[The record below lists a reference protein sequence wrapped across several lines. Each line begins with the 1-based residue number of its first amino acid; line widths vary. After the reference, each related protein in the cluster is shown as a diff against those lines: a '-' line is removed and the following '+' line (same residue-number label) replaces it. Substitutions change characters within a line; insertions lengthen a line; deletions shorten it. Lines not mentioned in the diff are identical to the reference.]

1 MASFEDIEQENIN
14 YATENYDRDIA
25 MSQRFAQAQKSVD
38 WNDHPFLNLEDANK
52 ASRNPIERVFDE
64 SDLKNLK
71 SDTGDIAWNSFR
83 KGVLDL
89 QSFGDKA
96 EMALGNTL
104 AGISGNTLGTEMR
117 DRAADSLMKTMEE
130 SRFIDSNYGDAETW
144 TARFVGGGMSMGE
157 MLAVGAA
164 TGGVGLG
171 AYVGTLSLSDGAL
184 NDMAKYQEEH
194 GSLDGY
200 KTDPV
205 NLALDYAN
213 AVFQVATEKV
223 GGAGR
228 FLNGKVLKAGKTGS
242 AIAKETLINFLQESA
257 QGAAADLTEVLKGNQ
272 NADVLLENATGYLKD
287 GVVAGV
293 LGGVLGGATYKLNK
307 HRAIQNLNEINK
319 VLHPD
324 KNEQEIN
331 KISEEVF
338 AKTEEKMEKSFVP
351 ELVAQT
357 EAVNDKGKIR
367 DNVQSKV
374 AAMYEDADMSEKQKA
389 KTIEATTTLELENM
403 LYDSIERKIPL
414 TSHPLLQG
422 EVNELGWF
430 REGIPEHRRAEIESL
445 RQEYV
450 SMRDE
455 LKTENES
462 ADKNYQKIEE
472 LETKI
477 ELFKKDIAKKLADM
491 AVADKQM
498 IQDMIEEQR
507 KIVRESQARKQMLA
521 ETKRKAEKAAQKQD
535 KEEAILAGKMATGA
549 EKAREQRVKKETAQ
563 QTKEAKIRS
572 LQEQR
577 DIARTIKAVK
587 VSLAQQKQT
596 PAQMQKQAIEPQVM
610 FQDQFDLAD
619 ENARL
624 DDIYPEYT
632 GETIEVDG
640 KERTVYN
647 SNGDRIAKSK
657 EALTNFWRWFGDS
670 KVVDAQ
676 GRPLVVY
683 HGTKAQFDEFLGE
696 KIGQSGTSE
705 GVGFYFTNDENVAK
719 GFGDVMSVYL
729 KLEKPIYAYAQVF
742 MAEDYDGDLDIME
755 ANAEMIKDAS
765 IRVLDDL
772 KAKGYEFYNET
783 TAQMA
788 DIYTE
793 TDYDSLVNTIE
804 MYIKDGIKAEEYDE
818 NKLYNDIREAIIKEF
833 GFDGFKTKGYG
844 SSNATVYVALM
855 SNQIKSVDNRGTY
868 SEDTG
873 NIYLQ
878 TTEDLFDNIMTG
890 SVDDKDG
897 EHRVHINPTPRTL
910 QGILNLE
917 GSQRLL
923 ISKKTGNWY
932 FANSLNSI
940 HKDMLQTLIDNG
952 YETGNREDVFNSDLF
967 DTYMI
972 DNGSEQKYE
981 GNYFIYGT
989 KANISWFMGNPFG
1002 MDKIKSNFESVIEKY
1017 PKLKDVLGEFDEK
1030 KNATLLA
1037 KRLEKEI
1044 RVEESKIKNFGINTE
1059 YFDSLTQRKNALMEK
1074 YNIKQEDIDNFYNNQ
1089 KNAAFDSLS
1098 KLREFYLQT
1107 KTTGKGKDTF
1117 RGAYVPEYRFIQAT
1131 ENMDA
1136 STLNHELAHD
1146 WGQEYFRW
1154 ARSGKASESFLRSW
1168 GAVEKAIGITDKD
1181 TYFTYDA
1188 SEKFARAYEG
1198 WLLQRKDWADILK
1211 IDTPDERKAV
1221 EEMMEDYR
1229 QELVDI
1235 YDSLLESSKYF
1246 KDTYGEIG
1254 ELKPELAEFFERAS
1268 RYDDIE
1274 LRQKRGEITEEQA
1287 TDEKLNHLLETAVNG
1302 QAEQE
1307 QAGAPEMM
1315 EDLRKAEND
1324 TERFET
1330 EGGNR
1335 KALQTRLDR
1344 IALAKDLTANEE
1356 AMGRYDS
1363 HRDMLAVAEQA
1374 DEFVKNRRDDALA
1387 IINGE
1392 MAEQD
1397 GLYASDLYTALERVA
1412 NATGDFDLI
1421 DELRHSK
1428 IANEMAKELGQRV
1441 AGFRNYKGS
1450 GDVDV
1455 MSTLKSVEKQL
1466 NKGYTDD
1473 MKALAREDVES
1484 LIAELK
1490 IADNTAE
1497 LDKFFDEME
1506 CK

>member
-38 WNDHPFLNLEDANK
+38 WNEHPFLDLQDANK

-213 AVFQVATEKV
+213 AVFQVATEEV

-257 QGAAADLTEVLKGNQ
+257 QGAASDLTEVLKGNQ

-367 DNVQSKV
+367 DNVRNKV

-455 LKTENES
+455 LKAENES

-535 KEEAILAGKMATGA
+535 KEEAILAEKIATGA

-577 DIARTIKAVK
+577 NIARTIKAVK

-596 PAQMQKQAIEPQVM
+596 PAQMQKQATEPQVM
-610 FQDQFDLAD
+610 FQDQFNLAD

-624 DDIYPEYT
+624 DDIYPAYD

-670 KVVDAQ
+670 KVVDEQ

-755 ANAEMIKDAS
+755 ANAEMIRDAS
-765 IRVLDDL
+765 MQVLEDL
-772 KAKGYEFYNET
+772 KAKGYEFYDET
-783 TAQMA
+783 TSQMA

-868 SEDTG
+868 SSDTG
-873 NIYLQ
+873 NIYKQ
-878 TTEDLFDNIMTG
+878 NKVSG
-890 SVDDKDG
+890 AAPS
-897 EHRVHINPTPRTL
+897 
-910 QGILNLE
+910 
-917 GSQRLL
+917 
-923 ISKKTGNWY
+923 
-932 FANSLNSI
+932 
-940 HKDMLQTLIDNG
+940 
-952 YETGNREDVFNSDLF
+952 
-967 DTYMI
+967 TY
-972 DNGSEQKYE
+972 
-981 GNYFIYGT
+981 
-989 KANISWFMGNPFG
+989 
-1002 MDKIKSNFESVIEKY
+1002 
-1017 PKLKDVLGEFDEK
+1017 
-1030 KNATLLA
+1030 
-1037 KRLEKEI
+1037 
-1044 RVEESKIKNFGINTE
+1044 
-1059 YFDSLTQRKNALMEK
+1059 
-1074 YNIKQEDIDNFYNNQ
+1074 
-1089 KNAAFDSLS
+1089 
-1098 KLREFYLQT
+1098 
-1107 KTTGKGKDTF
+1107 

-1246 KDTYGEIG
+1246 KITYGEVG
-1254 ELKPELAEFFERAS
+1254 ELKPELVEFFERAT

-1287 TDEKLNHLLETAVNG
+1287 NQEKLNHLVETAVNG

-1307 QAGAPEMM
+1307 PAGAPEMM

-1330 EGGNR
+1330 EGGNK

>member
-1 MASFEDIEQENIN
+1 MASFDDIENTDIQ
-14 YATENYDRDIA
+14 TNYDKELS
-25 MSQRFAQAQKSVD
+25 MSERFAQAQKSVD
-38 WNDHPFLNLEDANK
+38 WGGHPSFSFDDANK
-52 ASRNPIERVFDE
+52 ASRNPVNRVYE
-64 SDLKNLK
+64 AEDLKNIT
-71 SDTGDIAWNSFR
+71 SGVGTIAWDSFR

-89 QSFGDKA
+89 QSIGDKA

-144 TARFVGGGMSMGE
+144 TSRFVGGAMSMGE

-164 TGGVGLG
+164 TGGAGLG

-194 GSLDGY
+194 GSLEGY
-200 KTDPV
+200 ETDPK

-213 AVFQVATEKV
+213 AVFQIATEEV

-228 FLNGKVLKAGKTGS
+228 LLNGRVLKAGKTGT
-242 AIAKETLINFLQESA
+242 AVVKEALVNFLQESA
-257 QGAAADLTEVLKGNQ
+257 QGAATDLTEVLKGNQ
-272 NADVLLENATGYLKD
+272 DIDILLENAVGYAKD

-293 LGGVLGGATYKLNK
+293 LGGAIGGTSYKLNK
-307 HRAIQNLNEINK
+307 NRAIQNLNEINRK
-319 VLHPD
+319 LHPD
-324 KNEQEIN
+324 KNEQEI
-331 KISEEVF
+331 KQISEDVF

-351 ELVAQT
+351 ELIAQT
-357 EAVNDKGKIR
+357 EAINDKGKIR
-367 DNVQSKV
+367 DNIQGKV

-389 KTIEATTTLELENM
+389 KTVEATTTLELENM

-414 TSHPLLQG
+414 TQHPLLKG

-445 RQEYV
+445 RQQYV
-450 SMRDE
+450 GLRDS
-455 LKTENES
+455 LKAENES

-472 LETKI
+472 LETKMD
-477 ELFKKDIAKKLADM
+477 LFKKDIAKKLADM
-491 AVADKQM
+491 AVADKQT
-498 IQDMIEEQR
+498 IQDMIDEQR
-507 KIVRESQARKQMLA
+507 KIVRESQAKKQMLA
-521 ETKRKAEKAAQKQD
+521 AAQQRAEKAVKAQEKS
-535 KEEAILAGKMATGA
+535 ETALAERMATGA
-549 EKAREQRVKKETAQ
+549 EKAKEQRVKKETAQ
-563 QTKEAKIRS
+563 QTKEAKVRS

-577 DIARTIKAVK
+577 DIARTIK
-587 VSLAQQKQT
+587 S
-596 PAQMQKQAIEPQVM
+596 I
-610 FQDQFDLAD
+610 
-619 ENARL
+619 
-624 DDIYPEYT
+624 
-632 GETIEVDG
+632 
-640 KERTVYN
+640 
-647 SNGDRIAKSK
+647 
-657 EALTNFWRWFGDS
+657 
-670 KVVDAQ
+670 
-676 GRPLVVY
+676 
-683 HGTKAQFDEFLGE
+683 
-696 KIGQSGTSE
+696 
-705 GVGFYFTNDENVAK
+705 
-719 GFGDVMSVYL
+719 
-729 KLEKPIYAYAQVF
+729 KLSTA
-742 MAEDYDGDLDIME
+742 
-755 ANAEMIKDAS
+755 KDA
-765 IRVLDDL
+765 
-772 KAKGYEFYNET
+772 K
-783 TAQMA
+783 
-788 DIYTE
+788 
-793 TDYDSLVNTIE
+793 
-804 MYIKDGIKAEEYDE
+804 
-818 NKLYNDIREAIIKEF
+818 
-833 GFDGFKTKGYG
+833 
-844 SSNATVYVALM
+844 
-855 SNQIKSVDNRGTY
+855 
-868 SEDTG
+868 

-878 TTEDLFDNIMTG
+878 SRIQSDAE
-890 SVDDKDG
+890 
-897 EHRVHINPTPRTL
+897 
-910 QGILNLE
+910 ILE
-917 GSQRLL
+917 
-923 ISKKTGNWY
+923 
-932 FANSLNSI
+932 
-940 HKDMLQTLIDNG
+940 
-952 YETGNREDVFNSDLF
+952 
-967 DTYMI
+967 
-972 DNGSEQKYE
+972 
-981 GNYFIYGT
+981 
-989 KANISWFMGNPFG
+989 
-1002 MDKIKSNFESVIEKY
+1002 
-1017 PKLKDVLGEFDEK
+1017 
-1030 KNATLLA
+1030 
-1037 KRLEKEI
+1037 
-1044 RVEESKIKNFGINTE
+1044 
-1059 YFDSLTQRKNALMEK
+1059 TQRKFARN
-1074 YNIKQEDIDNFYNNQ
+1074 YFDGFIEDIEENGLSNFKKEDGVYKQITKSYPPIEINDKKGETAAYDPEKNIISISIKNLKNMSEAEIADFIKNRRDEIAAYFQHEYKHFYDIAKGATVSNIEQLLMRISRGIYFNN
-1089 KNAAFDSLS
+1089 KLEADAFMQEILSQMANQFNSLS
-1098 KLREFYLQT
+1098 LQEKQDFLSQGRDNYINTTYRVLARMKQAIKSWNKKNTELFKKRLGEQYDMFKESPDRTFYQNKVSGAAPST
-1107 KTTGKGKDTF
+1107 Y
-1117 RGAYVPEYRFIQAT
+1117 RGAYIPQYRFIQAT

-1154 ARSGKASESFLRSW
+1154 ARSGRASESFLRSW

-1246 KDTYGEIG
+1246 KETFGEVG
-1254 ELKPELAEFFERAS
+1254 ELKPELVEFFERAN

-1287 TDEKLNHLLETAVNG
+1287 TDEKLNHLVETAVNG
-1302 QAEQE
+1302 QAEQ
-1307 QAGAPEMM
+1307 ADVGAIEEM

-1330 EGGNR
+1330 EGGNK

-1344 IALAKDLTANEE
+1344 IALAKDLAANDE

-1397 GLYASDLYTALERVA
+1397 GLYASDLYTALERIA
-1412 NATGDFDLI
+1412 NATGDIDLI

-1466 NKGYTDD
+1466 NKGYTDS

-1490 IADNTAE
+1490 IADNSAE

>member
-1 MASFEDIEQENIN
+1 METKKLTVISATKLLLVGGYKMASFDDIENTDIQK
-14 YATENYDRDIA
+14 NYDKELS
-25 MSQRFAQAQKSVD
+25 MSERFAQSQKSVD
-38 WNDHPFLNLEDANK
+38 WGGHPMFSLADANK
-52 ASRNPIERVFDE
+52 ASLNPVNRIYSAEDIK
-64 SDLKNLK
+64 DIK
-71 SDTGDIAWNSFR
+71 SDTGTIAWDTFR
-83 KGVLDL
+83 KGVMDL
-89 QSFGDKA
+89 QSIGDKA
-96 EMALGNTL
+96 ELALGNTL

-144 TARFVGGGMSMGE
+144 TARFVGGAMSMGE

-171 AYVGTLSLSDGAL
+171 AYVGTLSLADGAL
-184 NDMAKYQEEH
+184 NDMAKYQQENGTLE
-194 GSLDGY
+194 GY
-200 KTDPV
+200 ETDPV

-213 AVFQVATEKV
+213 AVFQIVTEEV

-228 FLNGKVLKAGKTGS
+228 LFNGKVLKAGKTGT
-242 AIAKETLINFLQESA
+242 AIAKETIINFLQESV
-257 QGAAADLTEVLKGNQ
+257 QGAATDFTEVLKGNQ
-272 NADVLLENATGYLKD
+272 DIDVLLDNAVGYIKD

-293 LGGVLGGATYKLNK
+293 LGGAIGGTSYKLNK
-307 HRAIQNLNEINK
+307 NRAMQNLNEINK

-331 KISEEVF
+331 QISEDVF
-338 AKTEEKMEKSFVP
+338 AKTEEKELKSFAP
-351 ELVAQT
+351 ELIAHT
-357 EAVNDKGKIR
+357 EAINDKGKIR

-374 AAMYEDADMSEKQKA
+374 AAMYEDADMTEKQKA

-430 REGIPEHRRAEIESL
+430 REGIPAHRRAEIESL

-450 SMRDE
+450 GLRDS
-455 LKTENES
+455 LKKEQES
-462 ADKNYQKIEE
+462 SEKNYQKIDE

-477 ELFKKDIAKKLADM
+477 ELFKKDISKKLADM
-491 AVADKQM
+491 AVADKQV
-498 IQDMIEEQR
+498 IQDMLDEQR
-507 KIVRESQARKQMLA
+507 KLVRESQAK
-521 ETKRKAEKAAQKQD
+521 KRIITATLQKAKKAAQKQD
-535 KEEAILAGKMATGA
+535 KEEAILAEKMATGA

-587 VSLAQQKQT
+587 VSLSQIKNVESQT
-596 PAQMQKQAIEPQVM
+596 KSAIRSGNIDIIRNILSQSGLRTRDLSGTQVKELAKMNWQLFVGKDLGESDARLRTKTPLTAIEQNVESGNAVLLRAGYTQEQIDKM
-610 FQDQFDLAD
+610 DDDTWNRAVLAQYRK
-619 ENARL
+619 EQAEL
-624 DDIYPEYT
+624 GLAEKESDI
-632 GETIEVDG
+632 D
-640 KERTVYN
+640 
-647 SNGDRIAKSK
+647 
-657 EALTNFWRWFGDS
+657 
-670 KVVDAQ
+670 
-676 GRPLVVY
+676 
-683 HGTKAQFDEFLGE
+683 
-696 KIGQSGTSE
+696 
-705 GVGFYFTNDENVAK
+705 
-719 GFGDVMSVYL
+719 
-729 KLEKPIYAYAQVF
+729 
-742 MAEDYDGDLDIME
+742 
-755 ANAEMIKDAS
+755 
-765 IRVLDDL
+765 LDDL
-772 KAKGYEFYNET
+772 PDDFFPQSKATGGE
-783 TAQMA
+783 
-788 DIYTE
+788 D
-793 TDYDSLVNTIE
+793 D
-804 MYIKDGIKAEEYDE
+804 
-818 NKLYNDIREAIIKEF
+818 
-833 GFDGFKTKGYG
+833 
-844 SSNATVYVALM
+844 VY
-855 SNQIKSVDNRGTY
+855 
-868 SEDTG
+868 
-873 NIYLQ
+873 
-878 TTEDLFDNIMTG
+878 
-890 SVDDKDG
+890 
-897 EHRVHINPTPRTL
+897 
-910 QGILNLE
+910 
-917 GSQRLL
+917 
-923 ISKKTGNWY
+923 
-932 FANSLNSI
+932 
-940 HKDMLQTLIDNG
+940 
-952 YETGNREDVFNSDLF
+952 
-967 DTYMI
+967 
-972 DNGSEQKYE
+972 
-981 GNYFIYGT
+981 
-989 KANISWFMGNPFG
+989 
-1002 MDKIKSNFESVIEKY
+1002 
-1017 PKLKDVLGEFDEK
+1017 
-1030 KNATLLA
+1030 
-1037 KRLEKEI
+1037 
-1044 RVEESKIKNFGINTE
+1044 
-1059 YFDSLTQRKNALMEK
+1059 
-1074 YNIKQEDIDNFYNNQ
+1074 
-1089 KNAAFDSLS
+1089 
-1098 KLREFYLQT
+1098 
-1107 KTTGKGKDTF
+1107 
-1117 RGAYVPEYRFIQAT
+1117 RGAYVPEYRFIQLT

-1198 WLLQRKDWADILK
+1198 WLLQRKDWADLLK

-1229 QELVDI
+1229 KELVDI
-1235 YDSLLESSKYF
+1235 YENILEASKYF
-1246 KDTYGEIG
+1246 KRTYGKVG
-1254 ELKPELAEFFERAS
+1254 ELKPELVEFFERAS

-1287 TDEKLNHLLETAVNG
+1287 ADEKLNYLLETAVNG

-1307 QAGAPEMM
+1307 PAGAPEMM

-1344 IALAKDLTANEE
+1344 IALAKDLTANDE
-1356 AMGRYDS
+1356 AMGKYDS
-1363 HRDMLAVAEQA
+1363 HRDMLAVAEAA
-1374 DEFVKNRRDDALA
+1374 DRFVNERRADALA

-1392 MAEQD
+1392 MTEQD
-1397 GLYASDLYTALERVA
+1397 GLFASDLYTALERVA

-1473 MKALAREDVES
+1473 MKALAREDIES
-1484 LIAELK
+1484 LTEELK

>member
-38 WNDHPFLNLEDANK
+38 WNEHPFLDLQDANK

-64 SDLKNLK
+64 GDLKNLK

-117 DRAADSLMKTMEE
+117 DRAADNLMKTMEE

-213 AVFQVATEKV
+213 AVFQIATEEV

-257 QGAAADLTEVLKGNQ
+257 QGAASDLTEVLKGNQ

-307 HRAIQNLNEINK
+307 NRAIQNLNEINK

-324 KNEQEIN
+324 KTEQEIN

-338 AKTEEKMEKSFVP
+338 VKTEEKMEKSFVP
-351 ELVAQT
+351 ELIAQT

-367 DNVQSKV
+367 DNVRNKV

-455 LKTENES
+455 LKAENES

-498 IQDMIEEQR
+498 IQDMIDEQR
-507 KIVRESQARKQMLA
+507 KLVRESQARKQMLA

-549 EKAREQRVKKETAQ
+549 EKARAKREKAETAQ

-587 VSLAQQKQT
+587 VSLAQQKKAPT
-596 PAQMQKQAIEPQVM
+596 QMQKQATEPQVM

-670 KVVDAQ
+670 KVIDEQ

-683 HGTKAQFDEFLGE
+683 HGTGAYGFNEFD
-696 KIGQSGTSE
+696 IS
-705 GVGFYFTNDENVAK
+705 VAK
-719 GFGDVMSVYL
+719 RGDYGFFFSDNVDMSKSYQRGENKGIYNVYL
-729 KLEKPIYAYAQVF
+729 KIENPITIDFNGRYWDGSLPAGTYAVYSTENGQFAPEIFNSQMSAEQYAQDNFGEDYQIVSSLGHESTLTDASYGDTTREISNYVSQNMQQEGYDGILFNNVIDYGADVADEKPANVF
-742 MAEDYDGDLDIME
+742 
-755 ANAEMIKDAS
+755 
-765 IRVLDDL
+765 
-772 KAKGYEFYNET
+772 
-783 TAQMA
+783 
-788 DIYTE
+788 
-793 TDYDSLVNTIE
+793 
-804 MYIKDGIKAEEYDE
+804 
-818 NKLYNDIREAIIKEF
+818 
-833 GFDGFKTKGYG
+833 
-844 SSNATVYVALM
+844 VAFN
-855 SNQIKSVDNRGTY
+855 SNQIKSVDNRGTF
-868 SEDTG
+868 SADTG
-873 NIYLQ
+873 NIYKQ
-878 TTEDLFDNIMTG
+878 NKVSG
-890 SVDDKDG
+890 AAPS
-897 EHRVHINPTPRTL
+897 
-910 QGILNLE
+910 
-917 GSQRLL
+917 
-923 ISKKTGNWY
+923 
-932 FANSLNSI
+932 
-940 HKDMLQTLIDNG
+940 
-952 YETGNREDVFNSDLF
+952 
-967 DTYMI
+967 TY
-972 DNGSEQKYE
+972 
-981 GNYFIYGT
+981 
-989 KANISWFMGNPFG
+989 
-1002 MDKIKSNFESVIEKY
+1002 
-1017 PKLKDVLGEFDEK
+1017 
-1030 KNATLLA
+1030 
-1037 KRLEKEI
+1037 
-1044 RVEESKIKNFGINTE
+1044 
-1059 YFDSLTQRKNALMEK
+1059 
-1074 YNIKQEDIDNFYNNQ
+1074 
-1089 KNAAFDSLS
+1089 
-1098 KLREFYLQT
+1098 
-1107 KTTGKGKDTF
+1107 

-1246 KDTYGEIG
+1246 KMTYGEVG
-1254 ELKPELAEFFERAS
+1254 ELKPELVEFFERAT

-1287 TDEKLNHLLETAVNG
+1287 NQEKLNHLVETAVNG
-1302 QAEQE
+1302 QVEQE
-1307 QAGAPEMM
+1307 PAGAPEMM

-1330 EGGNR
+1330 EGGNK

-1506 CK
+1506 CR

>member
-38 WNDHPFLNLEDANK
+38 WNEHPFLDLQDANK

-213 AVFQVATEKV
+213 AVFQVATEEV

-257 QGAAADLTEVLKGNQ
+257 QGAASDLTEVLKGNQ

-367 DNVQSKV
+367 DNVRNKV

-455 LKTENES
+455 LKAENES

-535 KEEAILAGKMATGA
+535 KEEAILAEKIATGA

-577 DIARTIKAVK
+577 NIARTIKAVK

-596 PAQMQKQAIEPQVM
+596 PAQMQKQATEPQVM
-610 FQDQFDLAD
+610 FQDQFNLAD

-624 DDIYPEYT
+624 DDIYPAYD

-670 KVVDAQ
+670 KVVDEQ

-755 ANAEMIKDAS
+755 ANAEMIRDAS
-765 IRVLDDL
+765 MQVLEDL
-772 KAKGYEFYNET
+772 KAKGYEFYDET
-783 TAQMA
+783 TSQMA

-868 SEDTG
+868 SSDTG
-873 NIYLQ
+873 NIYKQ
-878 TTEDLFDNIMTG
+878 NKVSG
-890 SVDDKDG
+890 AAPS
-897 EHRVHINPTPRTL
+897 
-910 QGILNLE
+910 
-917 GSQRLL
+917 
-923 ISKKTGNWY
+923 
-932 FANSLNSI
+932 
-940 HKDMLQTLIDNG
+940 
-952 YETGNREDVFNSDLF
+952 
-967 DTYMI
+967 TY
-972 DNGSEQKYE
+972 
-981 GNYFIYGT
+981 
-989 KANISWFMGNPFG
+989 
-1002 MDKIKSNFESVIEKY
+1002 
-1017 PKLKDVLGEFDEK
+1017 
-1030 KNATLLA
+1030 
-1037 KRLEKEI
+1037 
-1044 RVEESKIKNFGINTE
+1044 
-1059 YFDSLTQRKNALMEK
+1059 
-1074 YNIKQEDIDNFYNNQ
+1074 
-1089 KNAAFDSLS
+1089 
-1098 KLREFYLQT
+1098 
-1107 KTTGKGKDTF
+1107 

-1246 KDTYGEIG
+1246 KITYGEVG
-1254 ELKPELAEFFERAS
+1254 ELKPELVEFFERAT

-1287 TDEKLNHLLETAVNG
+1287 NQEKLNHLVETAVNG

-1307 QAGAPEMM
+1307 PAGAPEMM

-1330 EGGNR
+1330 EGGNK
-1335 KALQTRLDR
+1335 KALQIRLDR

>member
-1 MASFEDIEQENIN
+1 METKKLTVISATKLLLVGGYKMASFDDIENTDIQK
-14 YATENYDRDIA
+14 NYDKELS
-25 MSQRFAQAQKSVD
+25 MSERFAQSQKSVD
-38 WNDHPFLNLEDANK
+38 WGGHPMFSLADANK
-52 ASRNPIERVFDE
+52 ASLNPVNRIYSAEDIK
-64 SDLKNLK
+64 DIK
-71 SDTGDIAWNSFR
+71 SDTGTIAWDTFR
-83 KGVLDL
+83 KGVMDL
-89 QSFGDKA
+89 QSIGDKA
-96 EMALGNTL
+96 ELALGNTL

-144 TARFVGGGMSMGE
+144 TARFVGGAMSMGE

-171 AYVGTLSLSDGAL
+171 AYVGTLSLADGAL
-184 NDMAKYQEEH
+184 NDMAKYQQENGTLE
-194 GSLDGY
+194 GY
-200 KTDPV
+200 ETDPV

-213 AVFQVATEKV
+213 AVFQIVTEEV

-228 FLNGKVLKAGKTGS
+228 LFNGKVLKAGKTGT
-242 AIAKETLINFLQESA
+242 AIAKETIINFLQESV
-257 QGAAADLTEVLKGNQ
+257 QGAATDFTEVLKGNQ
-272 NADVLLENATGYLKD
+272 DIDVLLDNAVGYIKD

-293 LGGVLGGATYKLNK
+293 LGGAIGGTSYKLNK
-307 HRAIQNLNEINK
+307 NRAMQNLNEINK

-331 KISEEVF
+331 QISEDVF
-338 AKTEEKMEKSFVP
+338 AKTEEKELKSFAP
-351 ELVAQT
+351 ELIAHT
-357 EAVNDKGKIR
+357 EAINDKGKIR

-374 AAMYEDADMSEKQKA
+374 AAMYEDADMTEKQKA

-430 REGIPEHRRAEIESL
+430 REGIPAHRRAEIESL

-455 LKTENES
+455 LKAENES

-549 EKAREQRVKKETAQ
+549 EKARAKREKAETAQ

-596 PAQMQKQAIEPQVM
+596 PAQMQKQATEPQVM

-670 KVVDAQ
+670 KVVDEQ

-683 HGTKAQFDEFLGE
+683 HGTSSKFDVFKVGE
-696 KIGQSGTSE
+696 HGGTY
-705 GVGFYFTNDENVAK
+705 GTGIYFGRKSTADNY
-719 GFGDVMSVYL
+719 GIYQMPVYL
-729 KLEKPIYAYAQVF
+729 KIENPFIVEGNNYRELAPKANKAYQ
-742 MAEDYDGDLDIME
+742 E
-755 ANAEMIKDAS
+755 
-765 IRVLDDL
+765 
-772 KAKGYEFYNET
+772 
-783 TAQMA
+783 
-788 DIYTE
+788 
-793 TDYDSLVNTIE
+793 
-804 MYIKDGIKAEEYDE
+804 YIKKDTNVDEDWLIYDD
-818 NKLYNDIREAIIKEF
+818 DIINWYLKDQ
-833 GFDGFKTKGYG
+833 GFDGVVDSKYIAKGA
-844 SSNATVYVALM
+844 NEFVAFEPT
-855 SNQIKSVDNRGTY
+855 QIKSVENRGTF
-868 SEDTG
+868 SSDTG
-873 NIYLQ
+873 NIYKQ
-878 TTEDLFDNIMTG
+878 SKATGGED
-890 SVDDKDG
+890 
-897 EHRVHINPTPRTL
+897 
-910 QGILNLE
+910 
-917 GSQRLL
+917 
-923 ISKKTGNWY
+923 
-932 FANSLNSI
+932 
-940 HKDMLQTLIDNG
+940 
-952 YETGNREDVFNSDLF
+952 DV
-967 DTYMI
+967 Y
-972 DNGSEQKYE
+972 
-981 GNYFIYGT
+981 
-989 KANISWFMGNPFG
+989 
-1002 MDKIKSNFESVIEKY
+1002 
-1017 PKLKDVLGEFDEK
+1017 
-1030 KNATLLA
+1030 
-1037 KRLEKEI
+1037 
-1044 RVEESKIKNFGINTE
+1044 
-1059 YFDSLTQRKNALMEK
+1059 
-1074 YNIKQEDIDNFYNNQ
+1074 
-1089 KNAAFDSLS
+1089 
-1098 KLREFYLQT
+1098 
-1107 KTTGKGKDTF
+1107 
-1117 RGAYVPEYRFIQAT
+1117 RGAYVPEYRFIQLT

-1154 ARSGKASESFLRSW
+1154 ARSGKASKSFLRSW

-1198 WLLQRKDWADILK
+1198 WLLQRKDWADLLK

-1229 QELVDI
+1229 KELVDI
-1235 YDSLLESSKYF
+1235 YENILEASKYF
-1246 KDTYGEIG
+1246 KRTYGKVG
-1254 ELKPELAEFFERAS
+1254 ELKPELVEFFERAS

-1287 TDEKLNHLLETAVNG
+1287 ADEKLNHLLETAVNG

-1307 QAGAPEMM
+1307 PAGAPEMM

-1330 EGGNR
+1330 EGGNK

-1344 IALAKDLTANEE
+1344 IALAKDLTANNE
-1356 AMGRYDS
+1356 AMGKYDS
-1363 HRDMLAVAEQA
+1363 HRDMLAVAEAA
-1374 DEFVKNRRDDALA
+1374 DRFVNERRADALA

-1392 MAEQD
+1392 MTEQD
-1397 GLYASDLYTALERVA
+1397 GLFASDLYTALERVA

-1473 MKALAREDVES
+1473 MKALAREDIES
-1484 LIAELK
+1484 LTEELK